1 MLICCLRNRLGAR
14 DHNQIIE
21 CKKLECFIAEM
32 IFDFVT
38 VSEKLENLSIQLL
51 DTEAK
56 VVGRLPDGTK

>member
-1 MLICCLRNRLGAR
+1 
-14 DHNQIIE
+14 
-21 CKKLECFIAEM
+21 M